1 MEGIYRQCPG
11 GLRYARLTGN
21 VYVFVSDG
29 ISAIMQEFAIGM
41 NDSKRWLFPDAD
53 PTDVEIFPQASS
65 SRKPF
70 NHGCPLP
77 IHVKITTSR

>member
-1 MEGIYRQCPG
+1 
-11 GLRYARLTGN
+11 
-21 VYVFVSDG
+21 
-29 ISAIMQEFAIGM
+29 MQEFAIGM

-53 PTDVEIFPQASS
+53 STDVEIVSQVSS

-70 NHGCPLP
+70 KHGCPLP